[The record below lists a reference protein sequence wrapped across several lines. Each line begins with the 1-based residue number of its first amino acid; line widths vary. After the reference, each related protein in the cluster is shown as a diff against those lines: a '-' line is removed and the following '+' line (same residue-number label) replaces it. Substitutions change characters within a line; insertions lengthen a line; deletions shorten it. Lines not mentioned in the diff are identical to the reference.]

1 MVIVVKKIYKV
12 IFAVSF
18 LPYIYII
25 FHLIKC
31 YFYGFEIV
39 MMSGLDIPLSYGVEA
54 MGNWLWFL
62 FSFHTLGIITLPIL
76 FLCIFYQFVYLKKCL
91 RKK

>member
-12 IFAVSF
+12 IFVF

-54 MGNWLWFL
+54 MELAMVSFL
-62 FSFHTLGIITLPIL
+62 VSYPWYYYIANIISLY
-76 FLCIFYQFVYLKKCL
+76 FLSDCIFKKCL